1 MKKYQGGGLMPRL
14 SYNAPVPMYLGAPVD
29 ELKGTLDVLQ
39 NRYDSAQ
46 FAMAKTGDALANIA
60 SIPGSKD
67 NAYVQQKIQ
76 EYEKMRE
83 EFSKKAL
90 EDPSVMHDALRMS
103 QSFFSDPKFKTIQNS
118 YEGYLNFNKIK
129 QQLIAQGNYQD
140 GLDPDITGWDSE
152 TMGVF
157 NMAPTQWVDPK
168 TFINENINNIEFDE
182 DEYGNQYIDK
192 TKIFNR
198 AVQTYEQFLE
208 HPSGKNWIKVQ
219 EKNLG
224 RKMSDQEKEE
234 AAFSYLNKEYSEILF
249 RKGNMAKTGKGSS
262 GKSSTSGSDEEST
275 SIEEDNF
282 SYNGGNVK
290 LPNANRSPE
299 QVIEDVNTKP
309 EVYSKKLE
317 DLETRY
323 ERTGNEKDG
332 YRYWEN
338 GYDVTEEHDNEASN
352 YRFQRDLAVTRKE
365 NFVAKQKENGKNYC
379 IEIGEDG
386 MPSDPSVFDTYNE
399 AKQKVINDLW
409 HGFSEEEKSGIVTK
423 KVANK
428 LNPSNYQSME
438 VPDPDHFTPEMRAK
452 VEKATLDRIV
462 AENGDRR
469 LVEFVRARNE
479 YINSE
484 LNPFMSSSDEII
496 VLTSGKDNDLL
507 ASKNQGSERLEQA
520 LEIMKTN
527 VEAIDPATGER
538 NGVIAALKNDGKE
551 YKGGQLKINAQSKLK
566 VITIGYNPLVNENGG
581 YYVRAQVS
589 TPDQNGDY
597 LPSGEVIL
605 YDQPGQTGVSG
616 AIHQYLGN
624 DRIIMATAGPIEA
637 AMQTGV
643 NTVKRNF
650 GQMFGNMEETSPIN
664 GVDVTFDKLSNGF
677 GFTFTEEDGSVFR
690 KKGFK
695 SILQAMEYIHDEI
708 FVPQYEKGLNEKS
721 DMSTEDFNAEQQF
734 RKLMGYDTP
743 SGETQ
748 EEDEQSYDN
757 PNYQS
762 NSDPEWY
769 KKYSKVDNDKK
780 QTLEFAAKELEIDPA
795 HLAQLIDF
803 ESGRTWDPAVKNK
816 AGSGATGLIQFMPE
830 TAKRL
835 GITTDEL
842 EEMDF
847 NEQMEYVIK
856 YVKMV
861 ERDTGIDIKSA
872 GDIAMSIFFP
882 AAVGKPND
890 WSIVDWYRRNKP
902 GSVEKF
908 ITQNPGI
915 ETRGDYL
922 KKAGIQS

>member
-182 DEYGNQYIDK
+182 DEYGNQYINK

-198 AVQTYEQFLE
+198 AVETYEQFLE
-208 HPSGKNWIKVQ
+208 HPSGKNWIKIQ
-219 EKNLG
+219 ENNLG

-234 AAFSYLNKEYSEILF
+234 AAFSYLNKEYGEIIF
-249 RKGNMAKTGKGSS
+249 RKGNMVKTGKGSS
-262 GKSSTSGSDEEST
+262 PGSASGKKSDEVVPLDEQMVSMT
-275 SIEEDNF
+275 GSFIKNPEGDYTEQEVIDKTLSDPENYEKAASALSEKYVQGEGGHWYNKENMDFPVDEE
-282 SYNGGNVK
+282 
-290 LPNANRSPE
+290 
-299 QVIEDVNTKP
+299 
-309 EVYSKKLE
+309 YS
-317 DLETRY
+317 
-323 ERTGNEKDG
+323 
-332 YRYWEN
+332 
-338 GYDVTEEHDNEASN
+338 VQASN
-352 YRFQRDLAVTRKE
+352 IEYQRQYAIARKQ
-365 NFVAKQKENGKNYC
+365 NYLAKQMELGKQYN
-379 IEIGEDG
+379 IAINPETG
-386 MPSDPSVFDTYNE
+386 MPLDPSLFEGYE
-399 AKQKVINDLW
+399 KAKAVQERKVATENQVGT
-409 HGFSEEEKSGIVTK
+409 HEKSGNPYNPVGKFIPDPTQLTPEQRAEADQRTLDYLVQIGADK
-423 KVANK
+423 NLVQFIKSRNSWINDK
-428 LNPSNYQSME
+428 LNPI
-438 VPDPDHFTPEMRAK
+438 A
-452 VEKATLDRIV
+452 
-462 AENGDRR
+462 
-469 LVEFVRARNE
+469 
-479 YINSE
+479 
-484 LNPFMSSSDEII
+484 SSSQE
-496 VLTSGKDNDLL
+496 VLVVTPDNETGLL
-507 ASKNQGSERLEQA
+507 AADYRNGARLNGLLNA
-520 LEIMKTN
+520 MKTSVN
-527 VEAIDPATGER
+527 AFDPGSGEV
-538 NGVIAALKNDGKE
+538 NDVVSALKNNGETYNGKSVKVSSE
-551 YKGGQLKINAQSKLK
+551 SSFKIMSIGINPMISKS
-566 VITIGYNPLVNENGG
+566 TG
-581 YYVRAQVS
+581 YYVRMQVFN
-589 TPDQNGDY
+589 PDKDGNQIPGGEIIMYDQEGQQGVSNAVHDY
-597 LPSGEVIL
+597 LGADRVIL
-605 YDQPGQTGVSG
+605 
-616 AIHQYLGN
+616 
-624 DRIIMATAGPIEA
+624 ATAGPIDQ

-643 NTVKRNF
+643 NRVERSF
-650 GQMFGNMEETSPIN
+650 GDLFGGMKETAELNEMNM
-664 GVDVTFDKLSNGF
+664 TFVKLSEGNYGIKS
-677 GFTFTEEDGSVFR
+677 TLPDGSAYVES
-690 KKGFK
+690 GFP
-695 SILQAMEYIHDEI
+695 SILKALEFTHDEL
-708 FVPQYEKGLNEKS
+708 FAPSYRKAKAEES
-721 DMSTEDFNAEQQF
+721 EMSTEDFNAEQQF

-769 KKYSKVDNDKK
+769 KKYSKVDNEKK
-780 QTLEFAAKELEIDPA
+780 QTLEFAARELEIDPA

-847 NEQMEYVIK
+847 NEQMEYVIN